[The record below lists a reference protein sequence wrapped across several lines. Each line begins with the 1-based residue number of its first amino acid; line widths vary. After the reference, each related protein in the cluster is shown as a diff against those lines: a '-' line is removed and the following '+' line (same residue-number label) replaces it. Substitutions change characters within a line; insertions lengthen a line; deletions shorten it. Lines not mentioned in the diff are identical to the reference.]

1 VGRAR
6 EFELLKRALAA
17 ARAGTGCTAT
27 VAGEAGIGKTRLAT
41 ELGRCARDDGFE
53 VLVGRSIDLVGTE
66 LPYQPFVEA
75 VRPLGRLGRAAESRL
90 QAFERAL
97 ALLGDRAALTPVL
110 LVLDDLHWADTST
123 LDLVVFLAHHLASHR
138 VLMLVTYRAEELPS
152 AERMRR
158 LADGVRRSGAAV
170 ALELGP
176 LARDDLAALLAARV
190 DAFLPAAVTDTI
202 VTRSEGNPFFAE
214 ELLAAARDG
223 VSELPRGLRDLLLQ
237 RAARLDRPAR
247 SMLRVAAAAGR
258 DVSYPLLRAVVE
270 LTTAELREGLRSA
283 VEHGVLVADQ
293 ESGRFRFRHA
303 LLAEAIYATVLP
315 GEREELHA
323 RLADELQRT
332 AAAPAAELAPHW
344 MAAGRSADAL
354 VASVDAA
361 RQAEAVFGLA
371 EARAHLERALAVWA
385 AVPHAADLVGMDLAE
400 LCSRAAEVAA
410 EVGAAPRAVELARR
424 AVELVGDID
433 VLRAASLHERLARY
447 LQLTGTWDAALE
459 PLHRAVELVP
469 VQPPSPERAQALAA
483 LGHGLNLAWRYAE
496 SCRTCLHALALAR
509 AVGAQTAEHQALT
522 DLGVD
527 LAYVGRGEQGLAQLG
542 LARQLAH
549 DRGDPAALQRAYVAL
564 SDVLMMLGRPRESA
578 HLAAEGLDCLER
590 FGRDQ
595 STLVANLVEA
605 LVACGEWDDAERV
618 SAAAVRGITAN
629 YPHQPLITRAELEMG
644 RGRFGA
650 ARAHLEAAE
659 PTVRGAAATATY
671 HTFVA
676 ELALWERRWGDADR
690 AVEDGLALAH
700 TREMAQIR
708 VWLCAKGLRAQAELA
723 TLARIRRDTAAA
735 RDHHAR
741 AGDRLTCARQAAA
754 EAAAVT
760 PLADGWRE
768 LAEAEHARGHGNA
781 SPAVWSGAAHTW
793 ERLGRPLVVGYCRWR
808 QAEALVCAGAP
819 RAEATEPLRVAY
831 AIATRVGS
839 APLLQEIDLLAK
851 RARLDP
857 TEPDAHSTDVDELLG
872 LTRREA
878 EVLALVA
885 RGLTNRQ
892 IATELVIS
900 AKTASVHVSHILRK
914 LDAPNRREAAAM
926 WSLARRRVTGT

>member
-1 VGRAR
+1 MGRAR

-549 DRGDPAALQRAYVAL
+549 DRGDPAALQRAYGRAQRRADDAGQTSGIGAPGRGGARLPRAV
-564 SDVLMMLGRPRESA
+564 RPRSE
-578 HLAAEGLDCLER
+578 HPR
-590 FGRDQ
+590 R
-595 STLVANLVEA
+595 
-605 LVACGEWDDAERV
+605 
-618 SAAAVRGITAN
+618 
-629 YPHQPLITRAELEMG
+629 
-644 RGRFGA
+644 
-650 ARAHLEAAE
+650 E
-659 PTVRGAAATATY
+659 PRRGAGG
-671 HTFVA
+671 V
-676 ELALWERRWGDADR
+676 WRVGRRR
-690 AVEDGLALAH
+690 ARQRG
-700 TREMAQIR
+700 
-708 VWLCAKGLRAQAELA
+708 GGP
-723 TLARIRRDTAAA
+723 
-735 RDHHAR
+735 RDHRQLPTPTPHHPGR
-741 AGDRLTCARQAAA
+741 A
-754 EAAAVT
+754 
-760 PLADGWRE
+760 
-768 LAEAEHARGHGNA
+768 
-781 SPAVWSGAAHTW
+781 
-793 ERLGRPLVVGYCRWR
+793 
-808 QAEALVCAGAP
+808 
-819 RAEATEPLRVAY
+819 
-831 AIATRVGS
+831 
-839 APLLQEIDLLAK
+839 
-851 RARLDP
+851 
-857 TEPDAHSTDVDELLG
+857 
-872 LTRREA
+872 
-878 EVLALVA
+878 
-885 RGLTNRQ
+885 
-892 IATELVIS
+892 
-900 AKTASVHVSHILRK
+900 
-914 LDAPNRREAAAM
+914 
-926 WSLARRRVTGT
+926 